1 MASILRALT
10 SSIRRTRLSSRECS
24 TIAHII
30 PMEGLIEEE
39 TLPHYKAAHYYPV
52 KIGDVYYTRY
62 KVAGKL
68 GYGAYSTSWLCQD
81 LQCATPSLIDP
92 RRALTILKVSTSLSD
107 YPTTTNCELRV
118 YKHLAKIDS
127 SHPGQSLIRELY
139 DSFDLQGPRGM
150 HQCLV
155 LQPMNMTLLE
165 MMRMN
170 PRPFDLPLLKM
181 TVKRLLLALDFLHAE
196 AEVIHADLKT
206 DNLMLSL
213 EDSSMLA
220 DFATAES
227 ENPSPQKVI
236 DQSRIIYCSRKFRR
250 PTGGRNY
257 GLPVVCDFGEARI
270 GKTQESGP
278 FVQPHIYRAPEVI
291 FEMPWGSAIDIWNL
305 AGLIWDLFEGKHLF
319 GDIFDPRGGHD
330 PFRHLAL
337 MVALVGPPPTKFL
350 RRSETTEQ
358 CFDLHGDWIAHREAP
373 VPSVSLETLET
384 RLTGKEKELFLAFI
398 RSMLKWMPE
407 ERKTAKQLLE
417 HPFLL

>member
-10 SSIRRTRLSSRECS
+10 NNIRRTRLSSRERS
-24 TIAHII
+24 TVAHIL
-30 PMEGLIEEE
+30 PTETPIEEE

-52 KIGDVYYTRY
+52 RIGDVYHTRY
-62 KVAGKL
+62 EVAGKL
-68 GYGAYSTSWLCQD
+68 GAKKY
-81 LQCATPSLIDP
+81 
-92 RRALTILKVSTSLSD
+92 RVLKVSTSLPD
-107 YPTTTNCELRV
+107 YPTATDRELRI
-118 YKHLAKIDS
+118 YEHLANIDS

-139 DSFDLQGPRGM
+139 DAFDLQGPGGTHR
-150 HQCLV
+150 CLV

-170 PRPFDLPLLKM
+170 PQPFGLPLLKM
-181 TVKRLLLALDFLHAE
+181 TVKRLLSALDFLHAE
-196 AEVIHADLKT
+196 AEVIHT

-227 ENPSPQKVI
+227 ENPSPRKEI
-236 DQSRIIYCSRKFRR
+236 DQSRIIYRSRKFRR

-257 GLPVVCDFGEARI
+257 GLPVLCDFGEARI

-305 AGLIWDLFEGKHLF
+305 AGLIWDLFEGQHLF

-337 MVALVGPPPTKFL
+337 MVALVGPPPTEFV

-358 CFDLHGDWIAHREAP
+358 CFDSRGDWIAHHEAP
-373 VPSVSLETLET
+373 VPPVSLETLET
-384 RLTGKEKELFLAFI
+384 RLVGEEKELFLGFI

>member
-1 MASILRALT
+1 MASILRAFMNN
-10 SSIRRTRLSSRECS
+10 IQQMRVSSREQS
-24 TIAHII
+24 TVAHII
-30 PMEGLIEEE
+30 HTKSPIEEE

-52 KIGDVYYTRY
+52 RIGDVYHTRY
-62 KVAGKL
+62 EVAGKL
-68 GYGAYSTSWLCQD
+68 GYGAYSTSWLCKD
-81 LQCATPSLIDP
+81 LQSKNY
-92 RRALTILKVSTSLSD
+92 RVLKVSTSLPD
-107 YPTTTNCELRV
+107 YPTATDRELRA
-118 YKHLAKIDS
+118 YEHLAKVDS

-139 DSFDLQGPRGM
+139 DSFDLQSPGSTHR
-150 HQCLV
+150 CLV

-227 ENPSPQKVI
+227 ENPSPRKVI

-257 GLPVVCDFGEARI
+257 GLLVLCDFGEARV

-305 AGLIWDLFEGKHLF
+305 AGLIWDLFEGQHLF

-337 MVALVGPPPTKFL
+337 MVALVGPPPTEFVQ
-350 RRSETTEQ
+350 RSETTEQ
-358 CFDLHGDWIAHREAP
+358 CFDSRGDWIAHHEAP
-373 VPSVSLETLET
+373 VPSVALETLET